1 LIILILIYRKLFSG
15 CENILIDSKKQLVEI
30 GNQIYHNGLTP
41 GKSGNISIKIP
52 CNNYYKIVIS
62 PSGVSLKNINL
73 KNVIVI
79 DNEGNKLEGQGK
91 PSSEMNMHL
100 EIYKKRKEVSGI
112 VHTHS
117 PYATG
122 FSFSGEKIP
131 HLEGFGKIIKPYL
144 NEVDYATP
152 GSSKLAKI
160 ASNGLKK
167 EDMLI
172 LKNHGVIAIGTT
184 IDEAT
189 LLAEFVENS
198 AKISFITRNL
208 IHEPIPTHLKHSR

>member
-1 LIILILIYRKLFSG
+1 M
-15 CENILIDSKKQLVEI
+15 VEI
-30 GNQIYHNGLTP
+30 ANQIYKNGLTP

-52 CNNYYKIVIS
+52 CNINYKIVIS

-73 KNVIVI
+73 ENVIVI
-79 DNEGNKLEGQGK
+79 DNEGNKLEGYGK
-91 PSSEMNMHL
+91 PSSEMIMHL

-122 FSFSGEKIP
+122 FSLSGEKIP
-131 HLEGFGKIIKPYL
+131 HLEGFGEIIKPYL
-144 NEVDYATP
+144 NEVDYAVP
-152 GSSKLAKI
+152 GSMELAKM
-160 ASNGLKK
+160 ASNGLEK

-172 LKNHGVIAIGTT
+172 LKNHGVLAIGTN
-184 IDEAT
+184 IDDAV

-198 AKISFITRNL
+198 AKTSFITSIL
-208 IHEPIPTHLKHSR
+208 IREPILTHLKHSR

>member
-1 LIILILIYRKLFSG
+1 MKKILK
-15 CENILIDSKKQLVEI
+15 DAKKQLAKI
-30 GNQIYHNGLTP
+30 ASQIYQNGLTP

-52 CNNYYKIVIS
+52 CNIDYKIVIS

-73 KNVIVI
+73 ENVIII
-79 DNEGNKLEGQGK
+79 DNEGNKLEGNGK

-144 NEVDYATP
+144 NEVDYAIP
-152 GSSKLAKI
+152 GSMELAKI
-160 ASNGLKK
+160 ASNGLEK

-172 LKNHGVIAIGTT
+172 LKNHGVLTIGKN
-184 IDEAT
+184 IDDAV

-198 AKISFITRNL
+198 AKTSFIARIL
-208 IHEPIPTHLKHSR
+208 IREPIPTHLKHSR

>member
-1 LIILILIYRKLFSG
+1 M
-15 CENILIDSKKQLVEI
+15 VETA
-30 GNQIYHNGLTP
+30 NQIYHNGLTP
-41 GKSGNISIKIP
+41 GKSGNISTKIQY
-52 CNNYYKIVIS
+52 NSNYYILIS

-73 KNVIVI
+73 EDVIVI
-79 DNEGNKLEGQGK
+79 DDKGNQIEGHGK
-91 PSSEMNMHL
+91 PSSELNMHL
-100 EIYKKRKEVSGI
+100 EIYQKRKEISGI

-122 FSFSGEKIP
+122 FSFSGNKIP
-131 HLEGFGKIIKPYL
+131 HLEGFGKIKKPYL

-152 GSSKLAKI
+152 GSMELAKI
-160 ASNGLKK
+160 ASNGLEK

-172 LKNHGVIAIGTT
+172 LKNHGVLAIGT
-184 IDEAT
+184 DLPEAA

-198 AKISFITRNL
+198 AKTSFITNIL

>member
-1 LIILILIYRKLFSG
+1 MKK
-15 CENILIDSKKQLVEI
+15 ILIDAKKQLVKI
-30 GNQIYHNGLTP
+30 ASQIYQNGLTP

-52 CNNYYKIVIS
+52 CNIDYKIVIS

-73 KNVIVI
+73 ENVIVI
-79 DNEGNKLEGQGK
+79 DNEGNKLEGYGK
-91 PSSEMNMHL
+91 PSSEMIMHL
-100 EIYKKRKEVSGI
+100 EIYKKRKEVSVI

-131 HLEGFGKIIKPYL
+131 HLEGFGEIIKPYL
-144 NEVDYATP
+144 NEVDYAVP
-152 GSSKLAKI
+152 GSMELAKM
-160 ASNGLKK
+160 ASNGLEK

-172 LKNHGVIAIGTT
+172 LKNHGVLAIGTN
-184 IDEAT
+184 IDDAV

-198 AKISFITRNL
+198 AKTSFITCIL
-208 IHEPIPTHLKHSR
+208 IREPILTHLKHSR

>member
-1 LIILILIYRKLFSG
+1 MKK
-15 CENILIDSKKQLVEI
+15 ILIDAKKQLVKI
-30 GNQIYHNGLTP
+30 ASQIYQNGLTP

-52 CNNYYKIVIS
+52 CNIDYKIVIS

-73 KNVIVI
+73 ENVIVI
-79 DNEGNKLEGQGK
+79 DNEGNKLEGYGK
-91 PSSEMNMHL
+91 PSSEMIMHL

-131 HLEGFGKIIKPYL
+131 HLEGFGEIIKPYL
-144 NEVDYATP
+144 NEVDYAVP
-152 GSSKLAKI
+152 GSMELAKM
-160 ASNGLKK
+160 ASNGLEK

-172 LKNHGVIAIGTT
+172 LKNHGVLAIGTN
-184 IDEAT
+184 IDDAV

-198 AKISFITRNL
+198 AKTSFITCIL
-208 IHEPIPTHLKHSR
+208 IREPILTHLKHSR

>member
-1 LIILILIYRKLFSG
+1 MAKIAS
-15 CENILIDSKKQLVEI
+15 
-30 GNQIYHNGLTP
+30 QIYQNGLTP

-52 CNNYYKIVIS
+52 CNIDYKIVIS

-73 KNVIVI
+73 ENVFTI
-79 DNEGNKLEGQGK
+79 DNEGNKLEGNGK

-117 PYATG
+117 PSTG

-144 NEVDYATP
+144 NEVDYAIP
-152 GSSKLAKI
+152 GSMELAKI
-160 ASNGLKK
+160 ASNGLEK

-172 LKNHGVIAIGTT
+172 LKNHGVLTIGTN
-184 IDEAT
+184 IDHNRSPKQN
-189 LLAEFVENS
+189 LLKTVQKQVLLLVFLFANRFQL
-198 AKISFITRNL
+198 T
-208 IHEPIPTHLKHSR
+208 

>member
-1 LIILILIYRKLFSG
+1 MVDRA
-15 CENILIDSKKQLVEI
+15 
-30 GNQIYHNGLTP
+30 NQIYKKGLTP
-41 GKSGNISIKIP
+41 GKSGNISIKISSDI
-52 CNNYYKIVIS
+52 NDKIVIS

-73 KNVIVI
+73 ENVIVI
-79 DNEGNKLEGQGK
+79 DTEGNKLEGHGK

-100 EIYKKRKEVSGI
+100 EIYKKRREMNGI

-144 NEVDYATP
+144 NEANYATP
-152 GSSKLAKI
+152 GSKELAKI
-160 ASNGLKK
+160 ASNGLEK
-167 EDMLI
+167 EDVLI
-172 LKNHGVIAIGTT
+172 LKNHGVLAIGTD
-184 IDEAT
+184 IDEAF

-198 AKISFITRNL
+198 AKTSFIARTL
-208 IHEPIPTHLKHSR
+208 IREPIPTHLKHSR

>member
-1 LIILILIYRKLFSG
+1 VKK
-15 CENILIDSKKQLVEI
+15 ILIDAKKQLVKI
-30 GNQIYHNGLTP
+30 ASQIYQNGLTP

-52 CNNYYKIVIS
+52 CNIDYKIVIS

-73 KNVIVI
+73 ENVIVI
-79 DNEGNKLEGQGK
+79 DNEGNKLEGYGK
-91 PSSEMNMHL
+91 PSSEMIMHL

-131 HLEGFGKIIKPYL
+131 HLEGFGEIIKPYL
-144 NEVDYATP
+144 NEVDYAVP
-152 GSSKLAKI
+152 GSMELAKM
-160 ASNGLKK
+160 ASNGLEK

-172 LKNHGVIAIGTT
+172 LKNHGVLAIGTN
-184 IDEAT
+184 IDDAV

-198 AKISFITRNL
+198 AKTSFITCIL
-208 IHEPIPTHLKHSR
+208 IREPILTHLKHSR